1 MQIIKKKDILEVG
14 IPNGSRPNK
23 RSYRHAL
30 RSDDSLE
37 SHQLTSNL
45 PADPP
50 VVPRSRVQAVCD
62 SSKKF
67 LQRSLFRIKKSPYLR
82 NRKVLVCS
90 GLVIIVSLVTLF
102 QLYQSRTTYNLG
114 PAASLLSPISQPMAQ
129 RTKHDIIQQKFTF
142 NDGYI
147 TSTPGTIQTPGP
159 KITATAFVDASK
171 GVTVSDP
178 TSKTTFSLKPMF
190 TLLKGKQDGNRI
202 VYPLSD
208 GKGWLVYG
216 MHSTSVKEDVLLTE
230 SPGDEMRLAYTLG
243 LAEGS
248 EARIESDGSIGVY
261 GNSILSGDV
270 TTGSKEDEKLLKDAR
285 TNSQKDTLLF
295 SIPAPVI
302 IESNKKQ
309 SEVKSYFELKDN
321 TLTVI
326 SKGLDTA
333 TYPLTID
340 PSIYVETAEKFMRGN
355 NDSNIDFDIANT
367 LIQKGETTGA
377 RFDNLTSTTAF
388 PSARWNHGTAV
399 AGGYAYAVGGNN
411 GTANQSS
418 VYWAKF
424 NTNTHSIDSPNPG
437 AGVCASWCTN
447 SNYNLP
453 APRTALSVVT
463 YNGYLYALGGE
474 DASCT
479 TGNGTGDSGICN
491 TVYVAKLG
499 ANGEPSLWHP
509 TDSNKTN
516 WVYWYRAANLSST
529 RSYTA
534 AVAYQNQLFLVGGKS
549 HLDTGGVT
557 TVESAQ
563 ILPTGD
569 LTTWSTNGMSILPV
583 GAGRQHHSVEVYN
596 DRLYVIGGVE
606 GTLTT
611 DNIVGTVFYT
621 RIVNG
626 QMNGW
631 TQTNSLSAPRMT
643 WGGSYTTVS
652 GGHIYQTGGC
662 SSIGVSGYCTT
673 YEQSTQFASI
683 NMAGNLTPWRTM
695 SGVNNQ
701 FAGHGLESWNGAI
714 YRLGGCSA
722 QDTVTGNCTATTATN
737 GYAPLN
743 PPGDITPV
751 STSSLSGSGTCSG
764 ASPYDCH
771 IPPVGDNA
779 AQGGQLLAS
788 TVVMRGYIYVMGGCV
803 NVGCTDMSGNV
814 TYAKIAADGTLSKP
828 TTCVGSYY
836 GAWCV
841 DSTNRINGTTGI
853 AAAGVATYGN
863 TIYLVGGTNGT
874 SNTNT
879 LYRNKVNDNGSLQ
892 GTWTSQ
898 TLSGVGSV
906 GATSVAHAYA
916 YARANPNDAT
926 NNPANLYIFGGCTT
940 TSAANCTGSTY
951 STEVYKCN
959 IQSTGAVASC
969 STTGQLQID
978 SEPSVAGTQGL
989 GLHSGAVFANYIYL
1003 TGGTS
1008 QSTSNRNSIIYAKFD
1023 DSNNVV
1029 ATAGGV
1035 WSTSSSVLSTGRNVS
1050 ASFGYNGYLYVLGGF
1065 NSTTGTVQ
1073 SSLQLAKINAIDGS
1087 INAFST
1093 STTTLNSR
1101 WGMTVGVTS
1110 SKIYILGGCSAGA
1123 GTGSCSAFDPS
1134 FRKIQ
1139 IHNNES
1145 GAPENYSA
1153 STNLFGTDRLAASA
1167 AVLNGYIY
1175 IAGGCIDSATCTTV
1189 TSNVQYAS
1197 LDSSGTVGTWSA
1209 TTAGLPSA
1217 RAWGQLEVAGNTLY
1231 YIGGQDGT
1239 PAPSASV
1246 YYATPSSGNITSWA
1260 TATNNLPVALTQHS
1274 AAVWDNRIFVTGG
1287 KNSSEVAQNT
1297 VYVSQQLNTGGDL
1310 TSGWTSAGTFDVA
1323 RSGLTAIAYAN
1334 NLYVLGGYTG
1344 SAHLSDVQHAKIN
1357 ADGSLGTWTFTTNL
1371 PMPIQ
1376 QADGFA
1382 ANGYMYLFG
1391 GRSGPTVSDCQD
1403 RTYVAPISANTSISS
1418 GNNPTGL
1425 GSWFEASATY
1435 GGVRYG
1441 IATTYY
1447 DGKADL
1453 LGGGCAE
1460 MLNKTQVFATPGNY
1474 TFTPPEETTTLI
1486 VEAWGGGGG
1495 GGSGQSSGIG
1505 NAAGAGGGGGGY
1517 ARGSLPSTPTAYNL
1531 TVGAG
1536 GGGAATGVSGG
1547 SSWFNST
1554 STIFAAGGN
1563 GGSFGSSIGIGGTA
1577 NIGGDAKFNGGNGGT
1592 GYTLSTPANRRGGG
1606 GGGSAFYNLNGNN
1619 GANGG
1624 TSAGT
1629 GLGGTGTGTG
1639 GNGGSNAG
1647 SGTNGGVPGA
1657 GGGGAG
1663 YQGVGGSGADG
1674 RVIVYYDEWSD
1685 LVLTGN
1691 NRVTV
1696 ATLASQPQVSR
1707 YSILFDTDTDVF
1719 PTNWLLN
1726 GVDNSIGAKW
1736 KLNYRS
1742 MTNNTTLCTSP
1753 AMTSWGQNTSFGDV
1767 TLGMPGIY
1775 LPKNG
1780 AGDNTGCARY
1790 YYFSVEVDSSKAY
1803 GYPEDITRGPT
1814 ITDLTLQFTA
1824 DPSKRLLHGRTF
1836 TGGLQQPIDTP
1847 YYTQ

>member
-1 MQIIKKKDILEVG
+1 MQIIKKKDIHEVG
-14 IPNGSRPNK
+14 TPNGSHPIE
-23 RSYRHAL
+23 RSYRHVVQNNESVGAYSRLL
-30 RSDDSLE
+30 RVS
-37 SHQLTSNL
+37 
-45 PADPP
+45 
-50 VVPRSRVQAVCD
+50 D
-62 SSKKF
+62 SSRAF
-67 LQRSLFRIKKSPYLR
+67 LRRSINRIRKSPYVR
-82 NRKVLVCS
+82 NRKVMSCT
-90 GLVIIVSLVTLF
+90 GLVLLVSLVALF
-102 QLYQSRTTYNLG
+102 QFYQSKMTYDLG

-129 RTKHDIIQQKFTF
+129 RMKHDIIQQKFTF

-147 TSTPGTIQTPGP
+147 ASTPGVVQSPGP
-159 KITATAFVDASK
+159 KVTAVAFADASR
-171 GVTVSDP
+171 GVTLSDP
-178 TSKTTFSLKPMF
+178 ASKTTFTLKPEF
-190 TLLKGKQDGNRI
+190 KLLSGKQDGNRI
-202 VYPLSD
+202 VYPLSS

-216 MHSTSVKEDVLLTE
+216 MHSTSVKEDLLLTE
-230 SPGDEMRLAYTLG
+230 SPGDEIRLTYALK
-243 LAEGS
+243 LEEGS
-248 EARIESDGSIGVY
+248 EARVESDGSIGVY
-261 GNSILSGDV
+261 GNSMLSGEV
-270 TTGSKEDEKLLKDAR
+270 ATGSKSDEELLKNAR
-285 TNSQKDTLLF
+285 NNSEKDTLLF

-309 SEVKSYFELKDN
+309 SDVKSHFELKDN
-321 TLTVI
+321 TLTVV
-326 SKGLDTA
+326 SKGLDA
-333 TYPLTID
+333 ANYPLTID
-340 PSIYVETAEKFMRGN
+340 PSIYVETAEKFMHGN
-355 NDSNIDFDIANT
+355 NDSNIDFDVANT

-377 RFDNLTSTTAF
+377 RFDNMTSTTAF
-388 PSARWNHGTAV
+388 PAARWNQGTAV
-399 AGGYAYAVGGNN
+399 AGGYTYSIGGNN
-411 GTANQSS
+411 GTTNQSS
-418 VYWAKF
+418 VHWAKF
-424 NTNTHSIDSPNPG
+424 NTSTYSINSPNPG
-437 AGVCASWCTN
+437 DGVCASWCTN

-453 APRTALSVVT
+453 APRTALTAVT
-463 YNGYLYALGGE
+463 YNGYLYVIGGE

-509 TDSNKTN
+509 TDNNKAN
-516 WVYWYRAANLSST
+516 WVYWYRSANLSST

-534 AVAYQNQLFLVGGKS
+534 AVAYQNQIYLVGGKS
-549 HLDTGGVT
+549 HLDLGGVT
-557 TVESAQ
+557 TVESAE

-569 LTTWSTNGMSILPV
+569 LNTWSSSGMSALPV
-583 GAGRQHHSVEVYN
+583 GSGRQHHSVEVYN
-596 DRLYVIGGVE
+596 DRLYVIGGVD

-611 DNIVGTVFYT
+611 SNIVGTVFNT
-621 RIVNG
+621 RLVNG

-631 TQTNSLSAPRMT
+631 SQTNSLSSPRMT
-643 WGGSYTTVS
+643 WGGSFTTVS
-652 GGHIYQTGGC
+652 GGHMYQTGGC
-662 SSIGVSGYCTT
+662 SAVNLSGYCTT
-673 YEQSTQFASI
+673 IEQSTQFASI

-701 FAGHGLESWNGAI
+701 LIGHSLESWNGAV

-722 QDTVTGNCTATTATN
+722 QDPTTGNCTTTTSTN
-737 GYAPLN
+737 GYAPIN

-751 STSSLSGSGTCSG
+751 RSSSLSGSGTCTG
-764 ASPYDCH
+764 ANPYDCH
-771 IPPVGDNA
+771 VPPVGDTA

-788 TVVMRGYIYVMGGCV
+788 TIVMRGYIYVMGGCV
-803 NVGCTDMSGNV
+803 NVGCTNLSGNV
-814 TYAKIAADGTLSKP
+814 SYAKIAADGTLSKP

-841 DSTNRINGTTGI
+841 DITNRINGTTGI
-853 AAAGVATYGN
+853 AAAGIATYGN

-879 LYRNKVNDNGSLQ
+879 IYRNKVNDNGSLQ

-906 GATSVAHAYA
+906 GATSVAHAFA

-926 NNPANLYIFGGCTT
+926 NNPANLFIFGGCTT
-940 TSAANCTGSTY
+940 TSAASCTGSTY

-959 IQSTGAVASC
+959 IQSSGAVASC
-969 STTGQLQID
+969 STSGQLQID
-978 SEPSVAGTQGL
+978 SEPGVGGAQGL
-989 GLHSGAVFANYIYL
+989 GLHSGAVYANYVYL

-1008 QSTSNRNSIIYAKFD
+1008 QSTTNRNSVIYAKFD

-1029 ATAGGV
+1029 APTGSIWATSA
-1035 WSTSSSVLSTGRNVS
+1035 STLSTGRNAS

-1065 NSTTGTVQ
+1065 NSTTSTVH
-1073 SSLQLAKINAIDGS
+1073 SSLEIAKINTIDGS

-1093 STTTLNSR
+1093 SSTTLNTR
-1101 WGMTVGVTS
+1101 WGMTIGIS
-1110 SKIYILGGCSAGA
+1110 SSMVYILGGCAAGA
-1123 GTGSCSAFDPS
+1123 GTGTCSSFDPS
-1134 FRKIQ
+1134 FRTIQ

-1145 GAPENYSA
+1145 GAPENYTA
-1153 STNLFGTDRLAASA
+1153 ATNLFNTDRLAASA
-1167 AVLNGYIY
+1167 AVLNGHIY
-1175 IAGGCIDSATCTTV
+1175 IAGGCTDSATCNIV
-1189 TSNVQYAS
+1189 TSNVQYAP

-1209 TTAGLPSA
+1209 TTASLPAA

-1231 YIGGQDGT
+1231 FIGGQDDVQT
-1239 PAPSASV
+1239 PSADV

-1260 TATNNLPVALTQHS
+1260 TATNSLPAARTQHS

-1287 KNSSEVAQNT
+1287 KNSSNAAENT
-1297 VYVSQQLNTGGDL
+1297 VYVSQQLNSGGNI
-1310 TSGWTSAGTFDVA
+1310 TSGWTTAGAFDVA

-1357 ADGSLGTWTFTTNL
+1357 SDGTLGSWTFTTNL

-1391 GRSGPTVSDCQD
+1391 GRSGPTVNDCQD
-1403 RTYVAPISANTSISS
+1403 RTYVAPISANTSIAN

-1447 DGKADL
+1447 DGKAYL

-1460 MLNKTQVFATPGNY
+1460 ILNKSQLFATPGNY
-1474 TFTPPEETTTLI
+1474 TFTPPEETTELI

-1495 GGSGQSSGIG
+1495 GGSGQSSGVG
-1505 NAAGAGGGGGGY
+1505 NAAGAGGGGAGY
-1517 ARGSLPSTPTAYNL
+1517 ARGTLPSTPTAYNL

-1536 GGGAATGVSGG
+1536 GVGGATGGTGG

-1554 STIFAAGGN
+1554 STIFAAGGV
-1563 GGSFGSSIGIGGTA
+1563 GGSFGPSLGLGGTA
-1577 NIGGDAKFNGGNGGT
+1577 NIGSDAIFNGGNGGT
-1592 GYTLSTPANRRGGG
+1592 GFTTSTPTNRRGGG

-1619 GANGG
+1619 GADGG
-1624 TSAGT
+1624 SSAGT

-1639 GNGGSNAG
+1639 GNGGSGTGN
-1647 SGTNGGVPGA
+1647 GTNGGVPGA

-1663 YQGVGGSGADG
+1663 YQGTGGTGAAG
-1674 RVIVYYDEWSD
+1674 RVIVFYDEWSD

-1707 YSILFDTDTDVF
+1707 YSIMFDTDTDVF

-1726 GVDNSIGAKW
+1726 GVDNSVGAKW
-1736 KLNYRS
+1736 NLKYRS

-1753 AMTSWGQNTSFGDV
+1753 AMTSWGQTTLFGDV
-1767 TLGMPGIY
+1767 TLGTPGIY
-1775 LPKNG
+1775 IPKNSSG
-1780 AGDNTGCARY
+1780 VDTDCARY

-1803 GYPEDITRGPT
+1803 GYPEDISRGPT